1 VSKVKMT
8 TLDLLRHGHCEGGE
22 IFRGSTDVPLTDSG
36 WQQMRNAVEPLDGWD
51 LVISSPLQRCR
62 LFAERFIEDE
72 ELPLEIENDLREL
85 HFGDWE
91 GQRLDYVAEKF
102 GKHLSTFW
110 RDPVEGAPPNSEPF
124 LDFQAR
130 LNNKVEQLV
139 NRYEGEHLLLVSH
152 GAAIRIIMCELLG
165 MSYKD
170 ITKISVP
177 FASISRFR
185 IVLRKNK
192 KPWVQMCFHRG
203 DEVGS
208 EK

>member
-1 VSKVKMT
+1 MSKVKMT

-36 WQQMRNAVEPLDGWD
+36 WQQMRNAVQPLDGWD
-51 LVISSPLQRCR
+51 RVISSPLQRCR